1 MHPLRAGR
9 QRGVCCVVA
18 AAGYGKTTAL
28 RRWFPRTDGRWCRG
42 DEGPVRQLVADAV
55 AAGDRLVVVD
65 DLPPTSAEQLHLLLH
80 EVGRWGDDV
89 TVVLASR
96 WPLSAP
102 ATRLL
107 GSGLWTEL
115 GPADLALSPQ
125 GVADLIAEEYGLST
139 PDLADRVYA
148 ATGGWPALVHLS
160 AETLRL
166 GGVPSGP
173 LAPILSEPGGP
184 IARYI
189 ADEVLAALPAEA
201 SRLLRQ
207 VGALTPVSVGLCR
220 ALGHRG
226 AARVVDGL
234 RRTGLL
240 TRQAWAAAGPGAP
253 TPEDHLVPI
262 VVETARHGH
271 RAPTTDQVRHTAAA
285 AAAWYDEH
293 GPPVAAAREY
303 LRAGD
308 HPAGARVLDA
318 HGDRMIAAGR
328 SPAVIEL
335 VRMLP
340 ERLRTRR
347 LRLLLGDAL
356 RTLGDLGAA
365 TREYDAVAE
374 ESWDAGLAW
383 RLGRIHYQRGDARA
397 ALAILGR
404 PLARSAP
411 PADRALLLA
420 WTAHAHLLAGDTET
434 ATGYARQA
442 LAAATSAGQDDVLA
456 TTHLSVALCLSVAG
470 DRAGSEEHFALALPI
485 AERTGDVLLLTRI
498 HTNRTH
504 QFLRTGRFAEALT
517 MAERS
522 ARYAALAGAPSLR
535 AIATSNEADALAMLG
550 RYDEAVQRYQA
561 ALAFYQQKGSRRF
574 IHALLGLGE
583 LYRRRGWRE
592 QARAAYEETIRVTE
606 ETGNAH
612 VLVPALAGLALVR
625 LDDDVPAAA
634 QLADRAARDVADEI
648 VVPALLAQGWVAL
661 RTAAP
666 DRATTLAGEAARI
679 ARGQGDLA
687 GLADALELRAA
698 AEQDLGR
705 AREALREGC
714 VIWNRAGAAVEAA
727 RLLVVLGRLPGADID
742 DRLAGLLAG
751 EQVALAGAQVDRT
764 ASSSGEWAPG
774 TGPIYQRVVIRALG
788 RFEVHLDGRPVP
800 ASQWQSRKARD
811 LVRILVARR
820 GRPVPRSE
828 LCELL
833 WPDDDPDRTGHR
845 LSVLLSIVRGVLDP
859 TKTFAPD
866 HFLVADQAC
875 IGLDVSRLRVDVE
888 EFLAHVAHARRLVER
903 GALAEGRTVLLAADR
918 QYRADAFEDEPYAD
932 WSGPLRE
939 EARAAYLS
947 LLRMLAQVSRA
958 TAGPAAAVTYLLRLL
973 ERDPYD
979 QPAHRALVRT
989 LAAGGQHGEARRAL
1003 ARYREAMSAI
1013 GVHPPDEIIL
1023 APGRPGRQPQAAD
1036 HRGSPAAAD
1045 HRRARAADRRR

>member
-1 MHPLRAGR
+1 MRAGH

-28 RRWFPRTDGRWCRG
+28 RRWFPPAAARWCRG
-42 DEGPVRQLVADAV
+42 DEAPVRQLVADA
-55 AAGDRLVVVD
+55 AGAGDRLIVVD
-65 DLPPTSAEQLHLLLH
+65 DLPPTSAEQLHLLLD
-80 EVGRWGDDV
+80 EVGRRADDV

-96 WPLSAP
+96 WPPPAP
-102 ATRLL
+102 ATRFL

-115 GPADLALSPQ
+115 GPADLALSPERI
-125 GVADLIAEEYGLST
+125 ADLITEEYGLSA
-139 PDLADRVYA
+139 PDLADRLYA
-148 ATGGWPALVHLS
+148 ATSGWPALVHLS

-166 GGVPSGP
+166 GGVPPGP

-201 SRLLRQ
+201 NRLLRQ
-207 VGALTPVSVGLCR
+207 VGSLAPVSVELCR

-226 AARVVDGL
+226 APRIVDRL

-240 TRQAWAAAGPGAP
+240 TRPAWAAAGPGAP
-253 TPEDHLVPI
+253 APEEHLVPI

-271 RAPTTDQVRHTAAA
+271 RPPTADQVRHTAAA
-285 AAAWYDEH
+285 AAAWYDQH

-308 HPAGARVLDA
+308 HAAAARVLDA
-318 HGDRMIAAGR
+318 HGDRMIAEGR
-328 SPAVIEL
+328 SLAVTEL
-335 VRMLP
+335 VRALP
-340 ERLRTRR
+340 EQHRSRR

-365 TREYDAVAE
+365 THEYDAVAE
-374 ESWDAGLAW
+374 EAWDAGLTW

-397 ALAILGR
+397 ALAILDR
-404 PLARSAP
+404 P
-411 PADRALLLA
+411 PALSTPPVDRALLLA
-420 WTAHAHLLAGDTET
+420 WTAHAHLLAGDTEA
-434 ATGYARQA
+434 ATGCARRA

-470 DRAGSEEHFALALPI
+470 DVAGSEEHFTLALPI

-504 QFLRTGRFAEALT
+504 QFLRTGRYAEALT

-535 AIATSNEADALAMLG
+535 AIATSNQAEALAMLG
-550 RYDEAVQRYQA
+550 RYDEAVQRYEA

-574 IHALLGLGE
+574 THALLGLAE

-592 QARAAYEETIRVTE
+592 QACAAYEETIRVTE

-634 QLADRAARDVADEI
+634 RHADRAAGDVPHEI

-661 RTAAP
+661 RMAVP
-666 DRATTLAGEAARI
+666 DRATTLAGEAVRI
-679 ARGQGDLA
+679 ARAQGDLA

-705 AREALREGC
+705 AREALREAYA
-714 VIWNRAGAAVEAA
+714 IWTRAGAAVEAA

-742 DRLAGLLAG
+742 DRLAGLLAAD
-751 EQVALAGAQVDRT
+751 QVALAGALVDRT
-764 ASSSGEWAPG
+764 GSSGERTPG
-774 TGPIYQRVVIRALG
+774 GPVYQRVVIRALG
-788 RFEVHLDGRPVP
+788 RFEVHLDGHPVP

-820 GRPVPRSE
+820 GRPVPRGE

-859 TKTFAPD
+859 TKTYAPD

-875 IGLDVSRLRVDVE
+875 IALDVNRLRVDVE

-903 GALAEGRTVLLAADR
+903 GALAEGRTVLLSADR

-939 EARAAYLS
+939 ETRAAYLGM
-947 LLRMLAQVSRA
+947 LRMLAQVSRA
-958 TAGPAAAVTYLLRLL
+958 TAGPAVAVAYLLRLL

-979 QPAHRALVRT
+979 QPAHRALVRA
-989 LAAGGQHGEARRAL
+989 LVAGGQHGEARRAL
-1003 ARYREAMSAI
+1003 ARYREAMRSI
-1013 GVHPPDEIIL
+1013 GVHPPDELIL
-1023 APGRPGRQPQAAD
+1023 APAHPAPQSQVVD
-1036 HRGSPAAAD
+1036 RRSSLAAANG
-1045 HRRARAADRRR
+1045 RKPTTADRGR

>member
-1 MHPLRAGR
+1 MHPLRAGH
-9 QRGVCCVVA
+9 QRGVYCVVA

-28 RRWFPRTDGRWCRG
+28 HRWFPRAGARWCRG
-42 DEGPVRQLVADAV
+42 DDAPVRQLVADAV

-65 DLPPTSAEQLHLLLH
+65 DLPPISAEQLHLLLK
-80 EVGRWGDDV
+80 EVGRWEDDV

-102 ATRLL
+102 AARLL

-115 GPADLALSPQ
+115 GPADLALSPDRI
-125 GVADLIAEEYGLST
+125 ADLLAEEYGLST
-139 PDLADRVYA
+139 PDLADRVYS

-184 IARYI
+184 IARYV
-189 ADEVLAALPAEA
+189 ADEVLAALPADA
-201 SRLLRQ
+201 NRLLRQ

-226 AARVVDGL
+226 APRIIDRL

-240 TRQAWAAAGPGAP
+240 TRPTWAAAGPGAP
-253 TPEDHLVPI
+253 APEELFVPI
-262 VVETARHGH
+262 VVETARHG
-271 RAPTTDQVRHTAAA
+271 RRPPTAEQIRHTAAA
-285 AAAWYDEH
+285 AAGWYDEH
-293 GPPVAAAREY
+293 GPPVAGAREY

-308 HPAGARVLDA
+308 HAAGARVLEA
-318 HGDRMIAAGR
+318 YGDRMIAAGR
-328 SPAVIEL
+328 SVAVAEL

-340 ERLRTRR
+340 ERHRSRR

-356 RTLGDLGAA
+356 RTIGDLGAA
-365 TREYDAVAE
+365 THEYDAVAE
-374 ESWDAGLAW
+374 EAWDAGLAW

-397 ALAILGR
+397 ALEILDR

-411 PADRALLLA
+411 LADQALLLA

-434 ATGYARQA
+434 ATACARRA

-456 TTHLSVALCLSVAG
+456 ATHLSVALCLSVAG
-470 DRAGSEEHFALALPI
+470 DIAGSQEHFALALPI
-485 AERTGDVLLLTRI
+485 AERIGDVLLLTRI

-535 AIATSNEADALAMLG
+535 AIATSNEAEALAMLG
-550 RYDEAVQRYQA
+550 RYDEAVQRYEA
-561 ALAFYQQKGSRRF
+561 ALGFYQQKGSRRF

-606 ETGNAH
+606 ETGNVH
-612 VLVPALAGLALVR
+612 VLVSALAGLALVR

-634 QLADRAARDVADEI
+634 GHADRAARDVGDEI

-661 RTAAP
+661 RMAAP
-666 DRATTLAGEAARI
+666 DRATVLADEAARI
-679 ARGQGDLA
+679 ARVQGDLA
-687 GLADALELRAA
+687 GMADALELRAA
-698 AEQDLGR
+698 AEQDLER
-705 AREALREGC
+705 AREALREGYA
-714 VIWNRAGAAVEAA
+714 IWTRAGAAVEAA
-727 RLLVVLGRLPGADID
+727 RLLVLLGRLPGADID

-751 EQVALAGAQVDRT
+751 EQVALAGALVDRT
-764 ASSSGEWAPG
+764 ASSFGGWAAG
-774 TGPIYQRVVIRALG
+774 AGPVYQRVVIRALG
-788 RFEVHLDGRPVP
+788 RFEVHLDGHPVP

-820 GRPVPRSE
+820 GRPVPRGE

-845 LSVLLSIVRGVLDP
+845 LSVLLSIVRGVFDP

-866 HFLVADQAC
+866 HFLIADQAC
-875 IGLDVSRLRVDVE
+875 IALDVSRLRVDVE
-888 EFLAHVAHARRLVER
+888 EFLAHVAHARRLLER
-903 GALAEGRTVLLAADR
+903 GAMAEGRTVLLSADR

-939 EARAAYLS
+939 EARAAYLG

-979 QPAHRALVRT
+979 QPAHRALVRA
-989 LAAGGQHGEARRAL
+989 LVAAGQHGEARRAL
-1003 ARYREAMSAI
+1003 ARYREAMRAI
-1013 GVHPPDEIIL
+1013 GVHPPDELIL
-1023 APGRPGRQPQAAD
+1023 APAGQGRQPRAAV
-1036 HRGSPAAAD
+1036 RQGPPAAGNG
-1045 HRRARAADRRR
+1045 RRDPAPDRGR